1 MKVRKI
7 LLADKT
13 SDREPIEL
21 EVRNTLGGLTVSIPS
36 AGTNSGEVALEVV
49 DGYLRLS
56 YAHGGE
62 KILSFRLV
70 KIPE

>member
-21 EVRNTLGGLTVSIPS
+21 EVRNTLGGLTVSIPPL
-36 AGTNSGEVALEVV
+36 GTNSEGW
-49 DGYLRLS
+49 
-56 YAHGGE
+56 
-62 KILSFRLV
+62 
-70 KIPE
+70 